1 VGELLPFLK
10 PGGLVIM
17 TLKNRGNGR
26 DRSFTVSKLEAFF
39 KVRNLAVWKRPVLM
53 GAAPWNQSM

>member
-1 VGELLPFLK
+1 
-10 PGGLVIM
+10 M